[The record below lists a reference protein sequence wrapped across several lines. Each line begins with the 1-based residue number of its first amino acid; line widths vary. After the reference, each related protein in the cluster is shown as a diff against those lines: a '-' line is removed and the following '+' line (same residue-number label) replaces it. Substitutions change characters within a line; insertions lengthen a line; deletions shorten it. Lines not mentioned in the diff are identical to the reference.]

1 MSRGLGDV
9 YKRQSVGD
17 NEYRLILNKIHNSV
31 PNAKLIITTRE
42 KIEFINS
49 VIDLVSVV
57 SPGSSDICPY
67 NRGQYISNS
76 NLTSQFV
83 IDEKRLRPFDV
94 LTRINID
101 GSIRYFNVN

>member
-1 MSRGLGDV
+1 MWSFV
-9 YKRQSVGD
+9 FQY
-17 NEYRLILNKIHNSV
+17 I
-31 PNAKLIITTRE
+31 
-42 KIEFINS
+42 
-49 VIDLVSVV
+49 VSVV